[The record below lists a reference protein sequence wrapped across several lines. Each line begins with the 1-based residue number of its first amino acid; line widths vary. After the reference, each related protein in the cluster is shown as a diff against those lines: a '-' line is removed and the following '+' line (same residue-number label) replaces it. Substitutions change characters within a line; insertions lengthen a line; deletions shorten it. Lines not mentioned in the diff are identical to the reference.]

1 MGGGEGRSGW
11 IRDWV
16 ILSKRFLPKPLMLG
30 LEGEGRR
37 GRAGWIRDW
46 VILSKRFLPMP
57 LMLGLEGEGRRECRG
72 GGEEQDGEG
81 GGGDLLPKPWFLIA
95 NCLNMKVFY

>member
-1 MGGGEGRSGW
+1 
-11 IRDWV
+11 
-16 ILSKRFLPKPLMLG
+16 MLG
-30 LEGEGRR
+30 LEG
-37 GRAGWIRDW
+37 D
-46 VILSKRFLPMP
+46 
-57 LMLGLEGEGRRECRG
+57 GRRECRG

>member
-1 MGGGEGRSGW
+1 MLGLEGDGRRGRSGW

-37 GRAGWIRDW
+37 
-46 VILSKRFLPMP
+46 
-57 LMLGLEGEGRRECRG
+57 E
-72 GGEEQDGEG
+72 
-81 GGGDLLPKPWFLIA
+81 
-95 NCLNMKVFY
+95 